1 MLAKINSD
9 NKYIINI
16 TILIFLSIQR
26 NLATEEFRKRK
37 QMDTENKRLAINN
50 N

>member
-9 NKYIINI
+9 NKYTYFNFP
-16 TILIFLSIQR
+16 L
-26 NLATEEFRKRK
+26 NLEEFRKRK

-50 N
+50 NWTNW